1 MGFLGALASWAAAKA
16 IPTIAGGVVNYGL
29 GKLFGSTNNY
39 GQTSWGNTASQ
50 GTQHGEGGGYSQG
63 GSYGYGFGGTNDN
76 IQYNTLKDQFNRN
89 LTSMGAQGIANAM
102 GAGAQMLYNYGM
114 ANKQANYNAAQNEIA
129 MQYNSAEAEKNRSWQ
144 KMMSDTAYQRAMADM
159 KAAGLNPILAANLGG
174 ASTPG
179 GATGS
184 IAGASM
190 GLQGSNAASIS
201 ALGNG
206 VLGSNYTQSETTSW
220 NMSQWYNISDA
231 FQGMIAQNGSN
242 PTQLKGLAGDI
253 IDQAAKQ
260 AKETKKT
267 TKNVQKVAERT
278 TKTAGARFGEGAT
291 KPGKNGYTGG

>member
-1 MGFLGALASWAAAKA
+1 MIVGN
-16 IPTIAGGVVNYGL
+16 VVNYGL
-29 GKLFGSTNNY
+29 GKIFGSTNNY
-39 GQTSWGNTASQ
+39 GQTSFGNTTSQ
-50 GTQHGEGGGYSQG
+50 GTQHGEGGGFSQG
-63 GSYGYGFGGTNDN
+63 GSYGYSFGGTNDK
-76 IQYNTLKDQFNRN
+76 IQYKTLLDQYNRN
-89 LTSMGAQGIANAM
+89 LTSMGAQGVANAM

-114 ANKQANYNAAQNEIA
+114 ANKQAHFNAAQNELA
-129 MQYNSAEAEKNRSWQ
+129 MQYNSAEAQKNRDWQ
-144 KMMSDTAYQRAMADM
+144 EMMSNTAYQRAMADM

-190 GLQGSNAASIS
+190 GLQGSSAASIS

-206 VLGSNYTQSETTSW
+206 VLGSNYNQSESMSW

-231 FQGMIAQNGSN
+231 FQSMIAQNGSN
-242 PTQLKGLAGDI
+242 PTQLKGLAGEV
-253 IDQAAKQ
+253 IDRAAEQ

-267 TKNVQKVAERT
+267 TKNVQKAAEKT
-278 TKTAGARFGEGAT
+278 TKTAGARFGEGPT

>member
-1 MGFLGALASWAAAKA
+1 MGLLGALAAKV
-16 IPTIAGGVVNYGL
+16 IPVIAGNLINYGI
-29 GKLFGSTNNY
+29 GKVFGSTSNY
-39 GQTSWGNTASQ
+39 GQTSFGNTTSQ

-63 GSYGYGFGGTNDN
+63 GSYGYSFGGTNDK
-76 IQYNTLKDQFNRN
+76 IQYETLNNQFNRN

-114 ANKQANYNAAQNEIA
+114 ANKQAHFNAAQNELA
-129 MQYNSAEAEKNRSWQ
+129 MQYNSAEAQKNRDWQ
-144 KMMSDTAYQRAMADM
+144 EMMSNTAYQRAMADM

-179 GATGS
+179 GATGT

-190 GLQGSNAASIS
+190 GLQGSSAASIS

-206 VLGSNYTQSETTSW
+206 VLGSNYNQSETTSW

-231 FQGMIAQNGSN
+231 FQSMIAQNGSN

-260 AKETKKT
+260 AKETKNT

>member
-1 MGFLGALASWAAAKA
+1 MGLLGTLAGYV
-16 IPTIAGGVVNYGL
+16 IPSVVNYGL
-29 GKLFGSTNNY
+29 GKIFGSTNNY
-39 GQTSWGNTASQ
+39 GQTSTGNTVSQ
-50 GTQHGEGGGYSQG
+50 GTQHGQGGGFSQG
-63 GSYGYGFGGTNDN
+63 GSYGYTVGGTNDK

-114 ANKQANYNAAQNEIA
+114 ANKQANYNAAQTEKA
-129 MQYNSAEAEKNRSWQ
+129 MQYNSAEAQKNRDWQ
-144 KMMSDTAYQRAMADM
+144 EMMSNTAYQRAMADM

-179 GATGS
+179 GAAGS
-184 IAGASM
+184 VAGASM
-190 GLQGSNAASIS
+190 GLQGASAASIS

-206 VLGSNYTQSETTSW
+206 VLGSNYTQSEQMSW

-231 FQGMIAQNGSN
+231 FQSMIAKTGSS
-242 PTQLKGLAGDI
+242 PTKLKGLADDI
-253 IDQAAKQ
+253 IDQSAKQ

-267 TKNVQKVAERT
+267 TQNVQKVAERT
-278 TKTAGARFGEGAT
+278 TKTAGARFGEGPT

>member
-1 MGFLGALASWAAAKA
+1 MGLLGTLAAKT
-16 IPTIAGGVVNYGL
+16 IPMIAGNLINYGI
-29 GKLFGSTNNY
+29 GKIFGSTSNY
-39 GQTSWGNTASQ
+39 GQTSYGNTTSQ

-63 GSYGYGFGGTNDN
+63 GSYGYSIGGTNN
-76 IQYNTLKDQFNRN
+76 KIQYETLRDQFNRN
-89 LTSMGAQGIANAM
+89 LTSMGAQGVANAM

-114 ANKQANYNAAQNEIA
+114 ANKQAHFNAAQNELA
-129 MQYNSAEAEKNRSWQ
+129 MQYNSAEAQKNRDWQ
-144 KMMSDTAYQRAMADM
+144 EMMSNTAYQRAMADM

-190 GLQGSNAASIS
+190 GLQGSSAASIS

-206 VLGSNYTQSETTSW
+206 VLGSNFNKSETTSW

-231 FQGMIAQNGSN
+231 FQSMIAQNGSN

-260 AKETKKT
+260 AKETKET
-267 TKNVQKVAERT
+267 NKNVKKVAERT
-278 TKTAGARFGEGAT
+278 TNTAGARFGEGAT

>member
-1 MGFLGALASWAAAKA
+1 MGLLGALASNL
-16 IPTIAGGVVNYGL
+16 IPMIAGNVINYGI
-29 GKLFGSTNNY
+29 GKIFGSTSNY
-39 GQTSWGNTASQ
+39 GQTSFGNTTSQ
-50 GTQHGEGGGYSQG
+50 GTQHAEGGGFSQG
-63 GSYGYGFGGTNDN
+63 GSYGYSFGGTNDK
-76 IQYNTLKDQFNRN
+76 IQYETLANQFNRN

-114 ANKQANYNAAQNEIA
+114 ANKQAHFNAAQNELA
-129 MQYNSAEAEKNRSWQ
+129 MQYNSAEAQKNRDWQ
-144 KMMSDTAYQRAMADM
+144 EMMSSTAYQRAMADM

-190 GLQGSNAASIS
+190 GLQGSSAASIS

-206 VLGSNYTQSETTSW
+206 VLGSNYNQSETTSW

-231 FQGMIAQNGSN
+231 FQSMIAQNGSN

-267 TKNVQKVAERT
+267 NENIGKVAERT